1 MNRHDQ
7 PGRDCGST
15 REPCAELP
23 ALVRMNYFHGQL
35 ISERDLKTDQ
45 AYFRE
50 RLRHMNRCLHG
61 YGVICGLE
69 VTGEGQGPDC
79 IDQPAPQDDG
89 LKAKLAEV
97 EKRLAETKDQ
107 MSKAQTDAE
116 KQKLE
121 ETYKALAAEREA
133 ILRQLEAQG
142 TGAAAAEAA
151 PPPQG
156 HCSDAPATPWL
167 IGIGCGAAIDCAGN
181 DLVLAHPVKLD
192 LAALLS
198 PADQRRIEAAGGAT
212 AWLRICHV
220 ECGIEPA
227 RPFAMDSC
235 ATNVACTD
243 TRIREDVRFTLSLDP
258 PDEEQCCETCCCS
271 CGEECL
277 VLAAIRLDPGKALGN
292 GAIDQSVRRPIG
304 LYQPVVIT
312 GVSWQH
318 GASYD
323 AKTAN
328 QVLGT
333 KDESGGLLI
342 KFSRPVHVSTLLPGV
357 IEIWRVAGGRGV
369 SGIVTGVDGEYVGLP
384 ASGFVSEVR
393 YRDTT
398 GETVQGRDRI
408 IVVVKGDFILD
419 RCCRPVAA
427 ANIGGRVPALPEA
440 PQPLS
445 APDFAGICSTP
456 PAGRMAWTSGHGG
469 VFESWFT
476 VAED

>member
-1 MNRHDQ
+1 MLTATDFDYVRRLVLERSAILLE
-7 PGRDCGST
+7 PGK
-15 REPCAELP
+15 EYLVELRLKP
-23 ALVRMNYFHGQL
+23 IVRMRGL
-35 ISERDLKTDQ
+35 RDLGELVQLLRTDVSGSLQ
-45 AYFRE
+45 REVVEAMTTNETSFFRDVHPFE
-50 RLRHMNRCLHG
+50 TLRQWVLPELLRNR
-61 YGVICGLE
+61 
-69 VTGEGQGPDC
+69 
-79 IDQPAPQDDG
+79 
-89 LKAKLAEV
+89 
-97 EKRLAETKDQ
+97 
-107 MSKAQTDAE
+107 
-116 KQKLE
+116 
-121 ETYKALAAEREA
+121 AAERVLN
-133 ILRQLEAQG
+133 I
-142 TGAAAAEAA
+142 
-151 PPPQG
+151 
-156 HCSDAPATPWL
+156 W
-167 IGIGCGAAIDCAGN
+167 CGAASSGQEVYSIAMT
-181 DLVLAHPVKLD
+181 LREHFPELAHWRVSIVATD
-192 LAALLS
+192 LSREMILRCREARYSQLEINRGLPANLLIKYFER
-198 PADQRRIEAAGGAT
+198 AD
-212 AWLRICHV
+212 
-220 ECGIEPA
+220 
-227 RPFAMDSC
+227 MDW
-235 ATNVACTD
+235 
-243 TRIREDVRFTLSLDP
+243 RIREDVRFTLTLDP

-271 CGEECL
+271 CGDACL

-328 QVLGT
+328 QILGT